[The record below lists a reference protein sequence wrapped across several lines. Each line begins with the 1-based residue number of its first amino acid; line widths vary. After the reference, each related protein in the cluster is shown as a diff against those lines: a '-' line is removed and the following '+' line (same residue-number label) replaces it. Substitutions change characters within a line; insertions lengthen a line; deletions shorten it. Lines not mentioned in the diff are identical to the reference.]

1 MKLLYSSS
9 KNIASKVEND
19 RFSENEKKLLDR
31 EAVKAFLESKLAGRM
46 CEAHKRHKLFRE
58 QHFMAGFPANT
69 LIEGQKSDELQLL
82 QGIIDAYFEE
92 DGELVLVDYKTD
104 RVRDLSE
111 LTERY
116 SIQLKLYKRALEQ
129 LTGMRVK
136 ECIIYSTNLRQELSL

>member
-1 MKLLYSSS
+1 
-9 KNIASKVEND
+9 
-19 RFSENEKKLLDR
+19 
-31 EAVKAFLESKLAGRM
+31 
-46 CEAHKRHKLFRE
+46 
-58 QHFMAGFPANT
+58 MAGFPANT

-136 ECIIYSTNLRQELSL
+136 ECIIYSTHLRQELSLGI